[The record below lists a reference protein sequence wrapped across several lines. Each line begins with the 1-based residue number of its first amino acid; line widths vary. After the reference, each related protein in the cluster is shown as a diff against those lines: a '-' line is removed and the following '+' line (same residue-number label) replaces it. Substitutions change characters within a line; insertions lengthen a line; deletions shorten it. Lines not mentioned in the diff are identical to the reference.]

1 MVIARKQTLVQLSD
15 DLVRVLDERAAR
27 EGKSR
32 SALIREAIDAHLHDE
47 IEAEQVRRYVEAY
60 RRMPQTE
67 EELEWGRRRARD
79 TLARLD
85 AEEDEPW

>member
-15 DLVRVLDERAAR
+15 ELIEILDRRASS

-32 SALIREAIDAHLHDE
+32 SAVIRDAVEAHLHDE
-47 IEAEQVRRYVEAY
+47 TEAEKVRQFVEAY

-67 EELEWGRRRARD
+67 EEIEWGETASRELHR
-79 TLARLD
+79 RLD
-85 AEEDEPW
+85 EEEPW